1 MRLKLGILLVAL
13 GAGLPAHPEASPLLV
28 DGLRADLSSAAEFA
42 LGDAPGGVAGLDR
55 LDWRPIRVPAS
66 WQRAGIPDHG
76 YAWYR
81 FRFTLSPEAA
91 AHPMA
96 FTCSEIRDVDETFLD
111 GVRVGGTGAFPPRYD
126 KGTLQA
132 RLYEL
137 PASLTSAAGPHVLA
151 VRVFNAGPRPG
162 GLTAAPYLDTV
173 SGAFWERTMFESPL
187 ALEAAA
193 IFSLGL
199 FALIVFLRDRRQ
211 REFLFFFLLT
221 AGVAA
226 YVVSWLSLWSRFG
239 ISLSFIFRANF
250 ALPFAL
256 SALFTLFFHYF
267 FVLEIPRW
275 MRVVL
280 AIQLAGLLAACALP
294 RVDDLYAILPVCYA
308 TVIAS
313 GFRIMQVLVRKLRR
327 RAPHALTIL
336 VGFGLIFLATL
347 RDIAQDMGLTLWGPR
362 TRYVGVA
369 FLVFAVLFLS
379 VVADRMA
386 RLRVAASTDP
396 LTGLPNRAGLFER
409 IRVELARSQRS
420 SRSLA
425 IAVLD
430 LDRFKEFNDRFGHL
444 AGDRLLI
451 AAGERLAESVRTT
464 DLAVR
469 FGGEEFVLLL
479 PEISAEEAMRCCER
493 IREAVRG
500 IRVFGAEAGTTI
512 SIGLAVHEPKGGPPP
527 SEAALLRMAD
537 AALYR
542 AKALGRDRVF
552 RAEGPLPRETQRPAG
567 GESMP
572 SEATLIP
579 GGPTI
584 RS

>member
-1 MRLKLGILLVAL
+1 V
-13 GAGLPAHPEASPLLV
+13 
-28 DGLRADLSSAAEFA
+28 
-42 LGDAPGGVAGLDR
+42 
-55 LDWRPIRVPAS
+55 
-66 WQRAGIPDHG
+66 
-76 YAWYR
+76 
-81 FRFTLSPEAA
+81 
-91 AHPMA
+91 
-96 FTCSEIRDVDETFLD
+96 
-111 GVRVGGTGAFPPRYD
+111 
-126 KGTLQA
+126 
-132 RLYEL
+132 
-137 PASLTSAAGPHVLA
+137 
-151 VRVFNAGPRPG
+151 
-162 GLTAAPYLDTV
+162 TAAPYLDSV
-173 SGAFWERTMFESPL
+173 SGAFWERTIFESPL

-211 REFLFFFLLT
+211 LEFLFFFLLT

-226 YVVSWLSLWSRFG
+226 YVISWLSLWSRFG
-239 ISLSFIFRANF
+239 VSLSFVFRANF
-250 ALPFAL
+250 ALAFAL

-267 FVLEIPRW
+267 FVLAVPGW

-280 AIQLAGLLAACALP
+280 AIQLAGLLAACVLP
-294 RVDDLYAILPVCYA
+294 RVDDLYATLPICFA

-313 GFRIMQVLVRKLRR
+313 GFRIIQVLLRKLRR
-327 RAPHALTIL
+327 RAPHALTLL

-347 RDIAQDMGLTLWGPR
+347 RDIAQDLGLVPWGTR
-362 TRYVGVA
+362 TRAVGLA

-420 SRSLA
+420 NRSLA

-451 AAGERLAESVRTT
+451 AAGERLSESVRTT

-500 IRVFGAEAGTTI
+500 IRVFGAEVGTTI

-527 SEAALLRMAD
+527 SEASLLRMAD

-552 RAEGPLPRETQRPAG
+552 LAEGPVPREIPRPAS
-567 GESMP
+567 GESV
-572 SEATLIP
+572 ARGT
-579 GGPTI
+579 T
-584 RS
+584 